1 MQNTEK
7 TIKFNPPP
15 LNMLE
20 VFNACASLIKN
31 EEKTRTDKNAC
42 LKYLDDVFCNRSPNV
57 HLDFNDGSG
66 PNWSPLMVAC
76 YYNFKEGVKKLIEL
90 GADPNFANFSDG
102 KTPLEVSAVNT
113 NLEITELLLNANA
126 DVNAN
131 DKHGKNLLLTAIE
144 CTGKKADK
152 YLEALLSKDLI
163 DVIAC
168 TPENTTVAD
177 YADKVGNI
185 NGSIILNNYTINKM
199 MENSNP
205 FLTIDAEEQEFDLDF
220 DIKI

>member
-20 VFNACASLIKN
+20 VFNACAALIKN
-31 EEKTRTDKNAC
+31 EEKTRTDKGAC
-42 LKYLDDVFCNRSPNV
+42 LKYLEDVFCNRSPNV
-57 HLDFNDGSG
+57 HLDFDDGSG

-76 YYNFKEGVKKLIEL
+76 YYNFKEGVKKLLEL

-113 NLEITELLLNANA
+113 NLDITELLLNAEG
-126 DVNAN
+126 DVNFN

-144 CTGKKADK
+144 CKGKKADN
-152 YLEALLSKDLI
+152 YLKALLNKDLI

-168 TPENTTVAD
+168 TPENMTVAD

-185 NGSIILNNYTINKM
+185 NGSIIVNNYTINKI
-199 MENSNP
+199 METTNP
-205 FLTIDAEEQEFDLDF
+205 LLSMDSEDEEFDLG
-220 DIKI
+220 IKI